1 MTNSSKRIAV
11 YAGSFDP
18 LTNGHMWMIHEGS
31 KLFDELIVAI
41 GTNPDK
47 KYTYTLNQRLEMLK
61 LSLGNIKNVKIDS
74 FTNQYLVKYAKKIG
88 AQYIL
93 RGLRNS
99 SDCTY
104 EQGMC
109 NINRDLDSSIT
120 TVVLMPPRDLC
131 EISSSM
137 IKGLIGVDG
146 WKEIIKQYVPLSVLE
161 KL

>member
-18 LTNGHMWMIHEGS
+18 LTNGHMWMIHEGA
-31 KLFDELIVAI
+31 KLFDQLVIAI

-47 KYTYTLNQRLEMLK
+47 KYTYSLDQRLAMLK
-61 LSLGNIKNVKIDS
+61 ESVGKISNVKIDT
-74 FTNQYLVKYAKKIG
+74 FQNMYLVKYAKKIG

-99 SDCTY
+99 ADCTY

-109 NINRDLDSSIT
+109 NINRDIDPSIT
-120 TVVLMPPRDLC
+120 TIVLMPPRNLC

-137 IKGLIGVDG
+137 IKGLIGVDN
-146 WKEIIKQYVPLSVLE
+146 WRQIIKQYVPSPVLK

>member
-1 MTNSSKRIAV
+1 MLK
-11 YAGSFDP
+11 D
-18 LTNGHMWMIHEGS
+18 
-31 KLFDELIVAI
+31 AI
-41 GTNPDK
+41 GTTK
-47 KYTYTLNQRLEMLK
+47 
-61 LSLGNIKNVKIDS
+61 NIKIDT
-74 FTNQYLVKYAKKIG
+74 FENLYLVKYAKKIG

-104 EQGMC
+104 EQGIC
-109 NINRDLDSSIT
+109 NINRDIDSSIT